1 MAEEDVEDRQEAR
14 AGAPPVSDRPSPQRA
29 VTPGASR
36 VPMTDELVRQVAD
49 RVYAMLK
56 QDIAGERE
64 RSRG

>member
-1 MAEEDVEDRQEAR
+1 MAEGDGQDQQEVRVA
-14 AGAPPVSDRPSPQRA
+14 APPVSDRPSPQRV
-29 VTPGASR
+29 VTPGVSR
-36 VPMTDELVRQVAD
+36 VAMTDELVRQVAD